1 MKDAG
6 NGRELAVR
14 KGQAPNQLMAL
25 AIEKG
30 NVDLDKLE
38 KLMLLQ
44 ERWEEN
50 QARKAYN
57 VAMANF
63 KADPPEIDKDKQV
76 KFKTDKGTTE
86 YSHATLGNVTDK
98 IGAALSKHGLSA
110 SWKTKQEGATV
121 TVTCFISHI
130 QGHSEQTSL
139 TAGLDSSGSKN
150 PIQAL
155 GSTISYLERYTV
167 MALTGLAS
175 RESDDDGKATQEIEY
190 ITEAQISTITDMVN
204 SKNIDLTKFLA
215 YMGVEYIDK
224 ILAKDF
230 NKAMTSLRAAKG
242 TVK

>member
-1 MKDAG
+1 MSE
-6 NGRELAVR
+6 NGKALTVR
-14 KGQAPNQLMAL
+14 KGQAPSQLMAL

-30 NVDLDKLE
+30 NVDLDKL
-38 KLMLLQ
+38 KGLMELQ
-44 ERWEEN
+44 ERWEAN

-57 VAMANF
+57 EAMANF

-130 QGHSEQTSL
+130 QGHSESTSL
-139 TAGLDSSGSKN
+139 TAGMDSSGSKN

-175 RESDDDGKATQEIEY
+175 REMDDDGKATKEIEY
-190 ITEAQISTITDMVN
+190 ITDQQLSTIVDMINAKGV
-204 SKNIDLTKFLA
+204 DETKFQA
-215 YMGVEYIDK
+215 YMGVDDNCH
-224 ILAKDF
+224 ILKADF
-230 NKAMTSLRAAKG
+230 NKAMAALRSAKG
-242 TVK
+242 AGK